1 MREIHSKTELEVV
14 GVEDMGKP
22 NKLPKHGLLWRRVI
36 CPLPHLPFPIQGSLL
51 LAGLLPGSPI
61 FQPVLILGVLEQLYS
76 SQASKKRKTVWRR
89 ERCYS
94 LLFQCCPQSHL
105 SVFIDAKETNPMEL
119 GQFRQQYAEQWGCVD
134 EEVSSIILGVE
145 AG

>member
-1 MREIHSKTELEVV
+1 MASC
-14 GVEDMGKP
+14 GG
-22 NKLPKHGLLWRRVI
+22 VI
-36 CPLPHLPFPIQGSLL
+36 CPLPHLPFLIQRSLL

-61 FQPVLILGVLEQLYS
+61 FQSVLVLGVLEQLYS

-94 LLFQCCPQSHL
+94 LLFRCGPQSHP

-119 GQFRQQYAEQWGCVD
+119 GQFRQQYAEQGGCVD
-134 EEVSSIILGVE
+134 EEVSSVILGVE